1 MGGFNKYQEKPWVQL
16 MCKVLILHETNK
28 SQENHINK
36 TWGNF
41 SDNRVLRETFLNM
54 SKISMKTENTQIDYF
69 QEKPCVKSI

>member
-41 SDNRVLRETFLNM
+41 SEHVEDINENGEYPNRLF
-54 SKISMKTENTQIDYF
+54 SGKTL
-69 QEKPCVKSI
+69 C